1 VFVAAF
7 LAFVGI
13 WAFAFW
19 YDANRPAPEPLD
31 AASLHAATAAC
42 RSAIAQLSALQPAP
56 ASPTVAQRITRVRSE
71 DAVFEALVAG
81 FGKIKPTDRSG
92 SDALRGFTADWE
104 HLTAARERYADALGS
119 GGPRHSLVIPVDP
132 GKKPITIRMREY
144 ADIHELADCT
154 PDSLQGEVVEGPRTY
169 PRVP

>member
-1 VFVAAF
+1 VAAF
-7 LAFVGI
+7 VAFIGV

-31 AASLHAATAAC
+31 AVSLHAATAAC
-42 RSAIAQLSALQPAP
+42 RSAVAQLSALGPVP
-56 ASPTVAQRITRVRSE
+56 ASPTPAQRIARVRSE
-71 DAVFEALVAG
+71 DAVFEALVAD
-81 FGKIKPTDRSG
+81 FGTIKPTDRSG
-92 SDALRGFTADWE
+92 SDALHGFTADWQ
-104 HLTAARERYADALGS
+104 HLTAARERYAGELRPAGA
-119 GGPRHSLVIPVDP
+119 RHNLVIPVDP

-144 ADIHELADCT
+144 ADIHGLVDCT